1 MRPPQAIFLQ
11 NLDAALKMARNLE
24 RSRKQASAVLPIT
37 ADTVDELTDEEI
49 DVFDLFLAR
58 FGKLQDFLV
67 SKLFR
72 SVALASLE
80 DIHADVSI
88 LDMLRRMEKFGI
100 IDSADDWLQLRMLR
114 NAFAHEYLTDNAAI
128 AANINKAFELEPLLT
143 TAITRAESYFAEHIA
158 ARN

>member
-1 MRPPQAIFLQ
+1 VRQPQAIFLQ
-11 NLDAALKMARNLE
+11 NLDVAQRMARNLE

-37 ADTVDELTDEEI
+37 AETVGKLTEQEI

-80 DIHADVSI
+80 DIHSDVSI

-100 IDSADDWLQLRMLR
+100 IDSADSWLQLRLLR

-128 AANINKAFELEPLLT
+128 AENINKA
-143 TAITRAESYFAEHIA
+143 S
-158 ARN
+158 